1 MRNFISAASPS
12 ENGPFSRRVLW
23 IHAPDYNR
31 NGVLGDIRNVT
42 NRETNYT
49 SVWAALDDFAN
60 KYDNIALKPIQDKL
74 DKHRADFVSAYE
86 SLDADQKSR
95 YSKLLKGYEKV
106 NPFDLTMVYKMLEV
120 GLDMSTY
127 HELIA
132 SF

>member
-1 MRNFISAASPS
+1 MSQAGWEEHLRNFISAASPS

-49 SVWAALDDFAN
+49 SVWAALDDIAN

-74 DKHRADFVSAYE
+74 D
-86 SLDADQKSR
+86 
-95 YSKLLKGYEKV
+95 
-106 NPFDLTMVYKMLEV
+106 
-120 GLDMSTY
+120 
-127 HELIA
+127 
-132 SF
+132 